1 MDGSL
6 RALPGI
12 LDTREIPPVP
22 GVAICMM
29 GAWTASPPAAI
40 TQGGSRLAVWLG
52 QAASASPAEPKS
64 VF

>member
-12 LDTREIPPVP
+12 LDTQEIPPVP

-40 TQGGSRLAVWLG
+40 TQRGLTPHGVAWTGSL
-52 QAASASPAEPKS
+52 SIT
-64 VF
+64 